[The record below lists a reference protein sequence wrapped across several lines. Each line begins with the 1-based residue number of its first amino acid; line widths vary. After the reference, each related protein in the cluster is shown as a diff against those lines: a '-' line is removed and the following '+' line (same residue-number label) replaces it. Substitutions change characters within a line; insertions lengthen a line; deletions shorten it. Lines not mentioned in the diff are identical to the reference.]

1 MNQITAPPKTKSK
14 VILLLL
20 VTGNPVAGL
29 IVYGR
34 PVAGLIGTVGGL
46 TTFII
51 EVAAVVRAPR
61 PDNQL
66 VDDAGGADTG
76 AGIEACP

>member
-14 VILLLL
+14 VILLVL